1 MKGFRSVGWVA
12 AVGGA
17 ALGCYMVSLEVA
29 TERADLAQVEA
40 QIIAAK
46 QDIRA
51 LQTELGTRGRLSQ
64 LEHWN
69 AEVLALSAPS
79 SSQFVD
85 DAFTLA
91 RLEQREPTLGDR
103 VADIRLAS
111 ADSAAPAAPSAPA
124 APVVRAVAP
133 AAEPVEPA
141 LVRRASLVTLP
152 AEQAPPAQPKKPAAR
167 PVKAAAKPAAQPV
180 APKKGLDAELA
191 AEIGALAEDS
201 EGAGGN

>member
-12 AVGGA
+12 AVGSA
-17 ALGCYMVSLEVA
+17 ALGCYMISLQVA
-29 TERADLAQVEA
+29 TERADLAAVEA
-40 QIIAAK
+40 QILSAR

-51 LQTELGTRGRLSQ
+51 LETELGTRGRLSQ

-79 SSQFVD
+79 SAQFMD

-91 RLEQREPTLGDR
+91 RLEQREPTLDER
-103 VADIRLAS
+103 VADLRLAS
-111 ADSAAPAAPSAPA
+111 ADAAPAAPAASAPA

-141 LVRRASLVTLP
+141 LVRRAALVSLP
-152 AEQAPPAQPKKPAAR
+152 AEAAPAPEPKKPASR
-167 PVKAAAKPAAQPV
+167 PAKPAVKPA
-180 APKKGLDAELA
+180 APKKGLDAALA
-191 AEIGALAEDS
+191 AEIGALAEES
-201 EGAGGN
+201 EGTGGN